1 MIGYTETTV
10 VGYLFK
16 ERQIF
21 FDGPSRRQR
30 KLSRAWRRTCDEGHS
45 IFFHCRGATD
55 PLANFFCATVHPRRT
70 RVGRNTDRVDTA
82 WVWVE
87 GCDWTATLRYATFFS
102 SLLSCRRRSS
112 NRGRKERQ
120 KGERLDALLR
130 RLGRPAGFSR
140 VNARGRVKKKRGR
153 ASPPSGLILPRV
165 HHVEKR
171 TRPA

>member
-1 MIGYTETTV
+1 MV
-10 VGYLFK
+10 HRADK
-16 ERQIF
+16 E
-21 FDGPSRRQR
+21 SC
-30 KLSRAWRRTCDEGHS
+30 RARGVARATKVTR
-45 IFFHCRGATD
+45 FFHCRGATD

-70 RVGRNTDRVDTA
+70 RVGRNTDRVDTT

-87 GCDWTATLRYATFFS
+87 GCDWTRRYAT
-102 SLLSCRRRSS
+102 RRSFLHS
-112 NRGRKERQ
+112 FLAAAALPTEGGKRDKRT
-120 KGERLDALLR
+120 KGWTRYCVVSDDQR
-130 RLGRPAGFSR
+130 VFSR